1 MHLLAHCP
9 LWRLP
14 ISRSIGA
21 YKGVYDGCQ
30 ICRGIVAAEEIV
42 LPSECQQPNGI
53 LDEVVADVDPT
64 VIQKPMQVSCIRLNL
79 FTCIIFHRTRPD
91 LARVFNTFRMGNIS
105 PYNYF
110 IRGNFIPTLYNLT
123 YPDILSNSGSFSRL
137 NVKNSFL
144 SWSVYIIK
152 HFMGVALSS
161 SKPSNS

>member
-1 MHLLAHCP
+1 MIRSAKEFARIFSRLRTTWESKVPSRSRGGAPIDVCTCLLMCP

-105 PYNYF
+105 P
-110 IRGNFIPTLYNLT
+110 
-123 YPDILSNSGSFSRL
+123 SN
-137 NVKNSFL
+137 
-144 SWSVYIIK
+144 
-152 HFMGVALSS
+152 
-161 SKPSNS
+161 

>member
-1 MHLLAHCP
+1 MIRSAKEVARIFSRLRTTWESKMPSRSRGGISPIDVCTCLLIARCGG
-9 LWRLP
+9 
-14 ISRSIGA
+14 SIGA

-105 PYNYF
+105 P
-110 IRGNFIPTLYNLT
+110 
-123 YPDILSNSGSFSRL
+123 SN
-137 NVKNSFL
+137 
-144 SWSVYIIK
+144 
-152 HFMGVALSS
+152 
-161 SKPSNS
+161 

>member
-1 MHLLAHCP
+1 MIRSAKEFARIFS
-9 LWRLP
+9 RLRTTWESKMP
-14 ISRSIGA
+14 SRSRGGISPIDVCTCLLIARCGGA

-105 PYNYF
+105 P
-110 IRGNFIPTLYNLT
+110 
-123 YPDILSNSGSFSRL
+123 SN
-137 NVKNSFL
+137 
-144 SWSVYIIK
+144 
-152 HFMGVALSS
+152 
-161 SKPSNS
+161 